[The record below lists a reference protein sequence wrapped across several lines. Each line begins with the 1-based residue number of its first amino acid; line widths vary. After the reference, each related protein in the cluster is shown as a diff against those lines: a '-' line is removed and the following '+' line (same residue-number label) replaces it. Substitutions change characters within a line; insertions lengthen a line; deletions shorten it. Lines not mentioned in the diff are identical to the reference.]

1 MARKKTTTK
10 PSVPVAAFVEP
21 VEKRSVERRAVAAN
35 VNEHPYSL
43 AAMLD
48 FMTNNAGLLF
58 LGMSLLI
65 VGFLTGAM
73 WRENTMLKAGYGAG
87 TPTAAA
93 AAPAAAAPAAPAA
106 PIPLSKEN
114 WKAVQ
119 ENPAGVIG
127 KNNAEVTIVEFTDYQ
142 CPFCAR
148 HYTNTHKTL
157 KEKYVDT
164 GKVKIVFKDQA
175 LPFHANAK
183 AAAQAARCAGDQGK
197 FEAMHDILFDKQT
210 EWSNLGAT
218 DAVNKFGEYAGTIGA
233 NSGNLT
239 KCINDGKYA
248 EAVDEDGALG
258 VKPEIGAGGTPTFFI
273 EGQPVVGAQD
283 LSVFEAEIEKAL
295 QG

>member
-1 MARKKTTTK
+1 MARKKSTPT
-10 PSVPVAAFVEP
+10 PSVPAAAFVEP
-21 VEKRSVERRAVAAN
+21 MEKRSVERRATSS
-35 VNEHPYSL
+35 NEHPYSL

-48 FMTNNAGLLF
+48 FMSNNAGLLF

-65 VGFLTGAM
+65 VGFLTGTM

-93 AAPAAAAPAAPAA
+93 PAGAAAPAAPAA
-106 PIPLSKEN
+106 PSLLTDEN

-119 ENPAGVIG
+119 ANPAGTIG
-127 KNNAEVTIVEFTDYQ
+127 NNNAKVTMVEFTDYQ

-148 HYTNTHKTL
+148 HYTDTYKKL

-183 AAAQAARCAGDQGK
+183 VAAQAARCAADQGK

-210 EWSNLGAT
+210 EWSNLASA

-233 NSGNLT
+233 NGGNLT
-239 KCINDGKYA
+239 KCINDGKHA
-248 EAVDEDGALG
+248 KAVDEDSALG

-273 EGQPVVGAQD
+273 EGQPIVGAQD
-283 LSVFEAEIEKAL
+283 MSVFEAEIEKAL